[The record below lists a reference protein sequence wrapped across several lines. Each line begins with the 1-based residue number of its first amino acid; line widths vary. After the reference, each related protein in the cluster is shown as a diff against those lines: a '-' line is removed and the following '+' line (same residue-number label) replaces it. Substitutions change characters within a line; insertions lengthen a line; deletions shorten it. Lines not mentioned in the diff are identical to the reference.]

1 MVGRG
6 ADSRSIC
13 ACILCAFIVGGGS
26 AHASPWARTDGEMLV
41 ISRANYFQSD
51 LTPQDPA
58 GGTFRNADTDTYFEY
73 GLTDAIML
81 GGKVVY
87 GTSWLTRETET
98 IIDSGFA
105 ALEGYAQYQFIRNEN
120 HAASVKITAGKQ
132 AAFQSEARAQ
142 LGGDGVDLEIAAL
155 YGRDFKFG
163 KTKLFAAAESGY
175 RKRLGAS
182 SDIIR
187 SQLTVGFE
195 PSPHWVFLVDG
206 YSIVSLRNEDEFGA
220 DYDVLKIQPSILY
233 RINHRWA
240 VQAGVAKD
248 ISTRNVSPGKSAF
261 FSLWSAF

>member
-1 MVGRG
+1 
-6 ADSRSIC
+6 
-13 ACILCAFIVGGGS
+13 
-26 AHASPWARTDGEMLV
+26 MLI

-58 GGTFRNADTDTYFEY
+58 GGMFRNADTDTYFEY
-73 GLTDAIML
+73 GLADDIMI

-87 GTSWLTRETET
+87 GTSWLTRDRET
-98 IIDSGFA
+98 IIDGGFS
-105 ALEGYAQYQFIRNEN
+105 ALEGYAQYQFVRNEN
-120 HAASVKITAGKQ
+120 HAASVKITAGKT

-142 LGGDGVDLEIAAL
+142 LAGDGVDIEIAAL
-155 YGRDFKFG
+155 YGRDFRFG
-163 KTKLFAAAESGY
+163 KTKLFVAAESGY
-175 RKRLGAS
+175 RKRFGAS

-195 PSPHWVFLVDG
+195 PGARWVFLVDG
-206 YSIVSLRNEDEFGA
+206 YSIVSLRNEDELGA

-248 ISTRNVSPGKSAF
+248 ISTRTVSPGKSAF